1 MLINLV
7 LSIIILTL
15 SGFTKADRDKINE
28 LYQLTSAIQN
38 HTSLVHGQWS
48 LYVLDTETGK
58 TIIDINGQKSLAPAS
73 NLKLVTSAV
82 ALSILGEEKQF
93 TTSLEYTGVLNS
105 YGILSGDLIING
117 EGDPTLGSSSFEN
130 ATPMD
135 TLIDEWVQ
143 AIKSEGI
150 KEIKGQI
157 IGDDSYL
164 DYMPVPPEYYWRD
177 MGNYYAAGTSGL
189 SINENLYYLFFKPA
203 RVVGDEAIVIRT
215 EPLVPGLT
223 FINHMKTGPV
233 GSGDNGFIYAAPW
246 QYTHQLEGTVPAGK
260 KEFSIKGALP
270 DPANFCAQLL
280 HRRLSEN
287 GITIHGQ
294 PTTTRETNIPKK
306 KRTIFYSVISAPL
319 KDIVYMFN
327 KRSVNFYGEQLIRI
341 VGREIKGTGSLEN
354 GIEATEE
361 WLEDKHIYTDG
372 LFLHDGSGLSRAN
385 ATPTRFLAELLDV
398 VASEP
403 FFESYYNSLSIA
415 GDPNDIGYM
424 SDMCSGT
431 SAAYNL
437 RAKTGSINRVRA
449 HSGYVRSKSNKL
461 LSFSMIANEYVGSRG
476 TVDRLHEKVMILLA
490 ELP

>member
-1 MLINLV
+1 M
-7 LSIIILTL
+7 
-15 SGFTKADRDKINE
+15 
-28 LYQLTSAIQN
+28 
-38 HTSLVHGQWS
+38 
-48 LYVLDTETGK
+48 
-58 TIIDINGQKSLAPAS
+58 
-73 NLKLVTSAV
+73 
-82 ALSILGEEKQF
+82 
-93 TTSLEYTGVLNS
+93 
-105 YGILSGDLIING
+105 
-117 EGDPTLGSSSFEN
+117 
-130 ATPMD
+130 
-135 TLIDEWVQ
+135 DEWVRS
-143 AIKSEGI
+143 IKREGI

-157 IGDDSYL
+157 IADDSYL

-189 SINENLYYLFFKPA
+189 SINENLYHLVFKPA
-203 RVVGDEAIVIRT
+203 NVVGKEAIVIRT

-233 GSGDNGFIYAAPW
+233 GSGDKGFIYAAPW

-270 DPANFCAQLL
+270 DPAKFCAQLL
-280 HRRLSEN
+280 HQRLTES
-287 GITIHGQ
+287 GIAIDGQ
-294 PTTTRETNIPKK
+294 PTTARETLLPMN
-306 KRTIFYSVISAPL
+306 KRIVFYSVVSAPL
-319 KDIVYMFN
+319 KDIIYTFN

-341 VGREIKGTGSLEN
+341 VGREVKGIGSLEN

-361 WLEDKHIYTDG
+361 WLKNKNIYTDG

-385 ATPTRFLAELLDV
+385 AIPTRFFAELLDAV
-398 VASEP
+398 TRES
-403 FFESYYNSLSIA
+403 FFESYYNSLGIA
-415 GDPNDIGYM
+415 GDPDDDGYM

-461 LSFSMIANEYVGSRG
+461 LSFSMIANEYTGSRG
-476 TVDRLHEKVMILLA
+476 TVDRLHEKVMIMLA